1 MVLSRKR
8 KSEISDDKL
17 NSWLVW
23 AVSATAIVVII
34 ISGVLIFLSVG
45 GSNQQEAVQ
54 GFYSSEVSA
63 GNAASS
69 TETTEESTDEEAA
82 SEDEETTTSSSRRN
96 TTGGATI
103 TVQAGEGEA
112 AIAARAGISIAE
124 LEALNPGNMSTGS
137 WYANPGDEVRIE

>member
-1 MVLSRKR
+1 MSRKR
-8 KSEISDDKL
+8 KNEISDEKL

-23 AVSATAIVVII
+23 AISATAIVVIV
-34 ISGVLIFLSVG
+34 ISGILIFLSVG
-45 GSNQQEAVQ
+45 GSNKQEAMQ

-63 GNAASS
+63 GNAQPASQASS
-69 TETTEESTDEEAA
+69 KSSEEA
-82 SEDEETTTSSSRRN
+82 EETEETTASSSKEN

-124 LEALNPGNMSTGS
+124 LEALNPGNMRTGS
-137 WYANPGDEVRIE
+137 WYANPGDEVRVE